1 MGAALESA
9 RDRLRTTETSPPYC
23 FQFTSTV
30 AVQTDTIVALS
41 TPPGRS
47 GIAVIRMSGSDSL
60 KLLRTM
66 VAAESYNPTPNLLS
80 LKNLIDPNTAET
92 LDEALV
98 CYFKAPRS
106 FTGEDVVELHCHG
119 SPVLLRAIIDLTLKL
134 GARLADPGEFSLRAV
149 ANGRLKLTE
158 AEAIRDLID
167 AQTDTALR
175 QATRQLKGDI
185 SNTLRPAKEHLLET
199 IVRLESSLEFVEED
213 LPAIQHQE
221 IVDSLRSLEQD
232 LTRLRSTFGFGRLL
246 RDGIRV
252 AFVGRPNVGK
262 SSLFNRLV
270 GHGRAIVTRVPG
282 TTRDTLAES
291 IVVNGVP
298 ILLVDTAGL
307 RSSNDEIESIGVERA
322 RRAAADA
329 DLLIVVVDGSEYLPD
344 EDQMVLDEI
353 SEVRHIVALNKSDL
367 PTFST
372 AAFLGKVEA
381 HPNCSAV
388 VTVSAKSAAGLESL
402 RAAILQPFANGN
414 AGGSEGL
421 LITNAR
427 HHDLLVQAV
436 AAIASSAQLLAEHTS
451 EEIVLVGLH
460 DALRYLGQITG
471 ETTTEEILGQIFSTF
486 CIGK

>member
-1 MGAALESA
+1 
-9 RDRLRTTETSPPYC
+9 
-23 FQFTSTV
+23 V

-66 VAAESYNPTPNLLS
+66 VSDESYNPTPNLLS
-80 LKNLIDPNTAET
+80 LKNLIDPNTGET

-119 SPVLLRAIIDLTLKL
+119 SPVLVRTIIDLVLKL

-149 ANGRLKLTE
+149 ASGRLKLTE

-175 QATRQLKGDI
+175 QATRQLKGDL
-185 SNTLRPAKEHLLET
+185 SNRLRPAKEDLLET

-221 IVDSLRSLEQD
+221 IVDSLRRLEHE
-232 LTRLRSTFGFGRLL
+232 LTRLRSTFGFGKLL

-262 SSLFNRLV
+262 SSLFNSLV
-270 GHGRAIVTRVPG
+270 GHGRAIVTSVPG

-291 IVVNGVP
+291 LVVNGVP

-329 DLLIVVVDGSEYLPD
+329 DLLIVVIDGSELLPD
-344 EDQMVLDEI
+344 EDQLVLDEV
-353 SEVRHIVALNKSDL
+353 SDVRHIIALNKSDL

-372 AAFLGKVEA
+372 AAFRGQVVA

-388 VTVSAKSAAGLESL
+388 LTVSAKSEAGLESL

-414 AGGSEGL
+414 AGSEGL

-427 HHDLLVQAV
+427 HHDLLVRAIE
-436 AAIASSAQLLAEHTS
+436 AIASSAQLLEEHTS
-451 EEIVLVGLH
+451 EEIVLIGLH
-460 DALRYLGQITG
+460 NSLRYLGEITG